1 MSPISF
7 PIGLDCILSRLRLIR
22 SSMLT
27 HIRSVS
33 DALPFPIIA
42 DLGSKH
48 ADCPIFFIITIP
60 KFITLGQIILSI
72 LSLVEK
78 ALRVSPNNK
87 ICCDNLFRLSLAVS
101 FFIRQHKWFSTAR
114 GRFAMAYCFSALV
127 KQIRKFAS
135 LRPPQTH
142 QLRCEW
148 TIP

>member
-7 PIGLDCILSRLRLIR
+7 PIGLDCILSQLRLIR

-60 KFITLGQIILSI
+60 KFITLGHLFLSEI
-72 LSLVEK
+72 SLVEK
-78 ALRVSPNNK
+78 ALRGFPNNK
-87 ICCDNLFRLSLAVS
+87 MCCNSDDNKSESLAVS
-101 FFIRQHKWFSTAR
+101 
-114 GRFAMAYCFSALV
+114 
-127 KQIRKFAS
+127 QIINNDDGEDINGF
-135 LRPPQTH
+135 P
-142 QLRCEW
+142 
-148 TIP
+148 